1 MISLTA
7 SLFLRQDMAWA
18 EISFATSP
26 EHERL
31 IGALHDIFYRPA
43 PANFTDM
50 ESASDLDCEEKKE
63 DYLYYRSQQWAPH
76 LSLCYDNPE
85 GFGCTLSRSL
95 FEQFLKEKC
104 PTLFE
109 DGKNSNVGLRRAV
122 TGLTLWK
129 TSGKMAEWECLERL
143 TLGRL
148 RLVDL

>member
-31 IGALHDIFYRPA
+31 VDALHDIFYRPA
-43 PANFTDM
+43 LANSTYM
-50 ESASDLDCEEKKE
+50 ESASDFDCEEKKE
-63 DYLYYRSQQWAPH
+63 DYPYRSQLWAPH

-109 DGKNSNVGLRRAV
+109 GGKNSNVGQESCDWSLSV
-122 TGLTLWK
+122 EDIWK
-129 TSGKMAEWECLERL
+129 D
-143 TLGRL
+143 GRL
-148 RLVDL
+148 GVS